1 MTPDRPSA
9 SGADSAPRTG
19 VLFVCLGNI
28 CRSPLAE
35 GLFIHRARKRG
46 VLDRFDVDSAGTG
59 GWHAGEAADDR
70 MRAVAE
76 SRGVVLPSRA
86 RQVRDEDWTRF
97 HHVLCMDRD
106 NLDRVR
112 TMGAPED
119 RSSLFLSVLGDP
131 RRVEVP
137 DPYYGGPEGFELV
150 WELAD
155 RAVESWLD
163 RLAP

>member
-1 MTPDRPSA
+1 MSVDRPA
-9 SGADSAPRTG
+9 ASAPSPEDRIG

-35 GLFIHRARKRG
+35 GLFLHRARERG

-59 GWHAGEAADDR
+59 GWHAGEPADRR
-70 MRAVAE
+70 MRAVGE

-86 RQVRDEDWTRF
+86 RQVVDADWTRF

-112 TMGAPED
+112 TMGAPFD
-119 RSSLFLSVLGDP
+119 RSTLFLSVLDDP
-131 RRVEVP
+131 ACVEVP

-150 WELAD
+150 WKLAD
-155 RAVESWLD
+155 RAVEAWLD